1 MARHDFDWSRS
12 AADRQRVAGTP
23 DEQGGHR
30 VMTREQQRARGAA
43 VRHRMPEG
51 AHRHAAHAAN
61 TPDRY
66 ARMRRERERDWVG
79 AARSAAENGVERG
92 RRAVEG
98 RLGQRGGRPASRRPH
113 APLTPRKVLH
123 RVGAVLAVLLVAI
136 IVFGVSVTGRLNDG
150 ITSDTRAALTPAL
163 PGQPFYMLLVGTD
176 KSADRVAENSTG
188 GVYRTDSIILA
199 RIDPIGAKV
208 TLVSIQRDTL
218 VDLGGSYGKQKINA
232 AYTLGG
238 APLLI
243 KEVSELA
250 GVPIAHYAELDFD
263 SFVNVVDAIGG
274 IDVNIPID
282 LQDADAHLDVKA
294 GQQTIDGVTALAL
307 CRARHAYDK
316 YGSGDYYRTANQR
329 MVLGAILKKGLS
341 GNPFTLVATVNAAAD
356 SVSTDLSGVDL
367 MFLGLRFAGF
377 DASKDLM
384 SGLEPTTGKQISGTW
399 YEIVRE
405 DAWKTMMDR
414 VDKGLSP
421 YESDTDNPTAG
432 LAG

>member
-113 APLTPRKVLH
+113 APLTPHKVLH
-123 RVGAVLAVLLVAI
+123 RVGAVLAMLLVAI

>member
-1 MARHDFDWSRS
+1 
-12 AADRQRVAGTP
+12 
-23 DEQGGHR
+23 
-30 VMTREQQRARGAA
+30 MTREQQRARGAA
-43 VRHRMPEG
+43 VRHREPEG
-51 AHRHAAHAAN
+51 ARRHAAHAADS
-61 TPDRY
+61 PDRY
-66 ARMRRERERDWVG
+66 ARMRRERERDWAG
-79 AARSAAENGVERG
+79 AARAAAASAFERG
-92 RRAVEG
+92 REVADGRGERRRAGV
-98 RLGQRGGRPASRRPH
+98 PRRPRT
-113 APLTPRKVLH
+113 PLTPRKVLH

-136 IVFGVSVTGRLNDG
+136 VVFGISITGRLNDG
-150 ITSDTRAALTPAL
+150 ITADTRAALTPAL

-188 GVYRTDSIILA
+188 GVHRTDSMILT
-199 RIDPIGAKV
+199 RVDPIAAKV

-263 SFVNVVDAIGG
+263 SFVGVVDAIGG
-274 IDVNIPID
+274 IDVNIPMD
-282 LQDADAHLDVKA
+282 LDDDLAQLHVKA

-341 GNPFTLVATVNAAAD
+341 GNPLALLATANAAAD
-356 SVSTDLSGVDL
+356 SVSTDLSGIDL
-367 MFLGLRFAGF
+367 MLLGIRFVGF
-377 DASKDLM
+377 DVSKNLY
-384 SGLEPTTGKQISGTW
+384 SGLEPTTGKQIGGTW
-399 YEIVRE
+399 YEIVQE

-414 VDKGLSP
+414 VDKGLPP
-421 YESDTDNPTAG
+421 YESDSDNPTAG